1 MGGRPVDL
9 AHSSDVF
16 AERVALDLV
25 VSLGLLGAGAARP
38 ECSWPGRFQTR
49 LCPVS
54 PGPSPPRCRG
64 HVATHRLQGW
74 YRQLAGPCPGSL
86 STSVALAQLPPWGA
100 VLGATSRC
108 VDRRPTCVPYACHTR
123 ARRATCVPGVPH
135 ACPMRATRVPGMPHA
150 CPMRATR
157 VPGVGQRAGV
167 GVTHVL
173 PPDPEA
179 AGPPHGSAWTL
190 LPVLTPT
197 YACTTGVQP
206 RPGPW
211 SQGLPEPHTALLLPP
226 PLPSPPHASAA
237 SVYGRARTLCPS
249 LVTPAGLQRVFVRGG
264 VPLVPSRHWE

>member
-123 ARRATCVPGVPH
+123 ARHATCVPY
-135 ACPMRATRVPGMPHA
+135 ACHTRARRGATGWRRCHTRVATGSRGRRPPARERVDPPSCPH
-150 CPMRATR
+150 PDLR
-157 VPGVGQRAGV
+157 VHDWG
-167 GVTHVL
+167 
-173 PPDPEA
+173 A
-179 AGPPHGSAWTL
+179 AAPWTL
-190 LPVLTPT
+190 VSGT
-197 YACTTGVQP
+197 
-206 RPGPW
+206 
-211 SQGLPEPHTALLLPP
+211 S
-226 PLPSPPHASAA
+226 
-237 SVYGRARTLCPS
+237 
-249 LVTPAGLQRVFVRGG
+249 
-264 VPLVPSRHWE
+264 